1 MGGSVTNPD
10 NDLGYY
16 TVHLELW
23 FSEADRCWGKTCLAW
38 KLSGGHPAVAA
49 KRSELS
55 PTELHVHLNS
65 GFDVQSHPALKVRV
79 DVQ

>member
-1 MGGSVTNPD
+1 M
-10 NDLGYY
+10 
-16 TVHLELW
+16 
-23 FSEADRCWGKTCLAW
+23 
-38 KLSGGHPAVAA
+38 AA

-79 DVQ
+79 DAQ